1 MEIRYFFDEVKETA
15 IDIKKPIFADKELY
29 NKFIENSKNVIA
41 IDITPEGVKEIV
53 NKLLSYNFLLH
64 SQINFLDFL
73 KDVDID
79 LEELQSQRNALQE
92 LTKIE
97 LSKKDKDIQNERI
110 KEFYTN
116 LPKFEYKVLKFR
128 DRMII
133 GDTKTKPMEE
143 MLNAFA
149 RQGWKVISMV
159 ENTWRQ
165 EGIVT
170 GNSHGEIL
178 VTMERQ
184 VFNG

>member
-1 MEIRYFFDEVKETA
+1 M
-15 IDIKKPIFADKELY
+15 DISIFVNSCRAFLWLCNSSKSIFTSFKKSTK
-29 NKFIENSKNVIA
+29 
-41 IDITPEGVKEIV
+41 
-53 NKLLSYNFLLH
+53 
-64 SQINFLDFL
+64 
-73 KDVDID
+73 
-79 LEELQSQRNALQE
+79 

-97 LSKKDKDIQNERI
+97 ISNKDKDIQNERI

-128 DRMII
+128 DRMMI

-165 EGIVT
+165 EGIMT

>member
-1 MEIRYFFDEVKETA
+1 MARRKFDKQFKNSAVKLILE
-15 IDIKKPIFADKELY
+15 EG
-29 NKFIENSKNVIA
+29 A
-41 IDITPEGVKEIV
+41 IDITPDGVKEIV

-64 SQINFLDFL
+64 SQINFVDFL

-79 LEELQSQRNALQE
+79 LEELQGQRNALQE

-97 LSKKDKDIQNERI
+97 ISKKDKDIQNERI

-149 RQGWKVISMV
+149 RQGWKVVSMV

-165 EGIVT
+165 EGIMT

>member
-1 MEIRYFFDEVKETA
+1 M
-15 IDIKKPIFADKELY
+15 
-29 NKFIENSKNVIA
+29 
-41 IDITPEGVKEIV
+41 
-53 NKLLSYNFLLH
+53 
-64 SQINFLDFL
+64 
-73 KDVDID
+73 
-79 LEELQSQRNALQE
+79 
-92 LTKIE
+92 
-97 LSKKDKDIQNERI
+97 
-110 KEFYTN
+110 
-116 LPKFEYKVLKFR
+116 KFR
-128 DRMII
+128 DRMMI

-165 EGIVT
+165 EGIMT